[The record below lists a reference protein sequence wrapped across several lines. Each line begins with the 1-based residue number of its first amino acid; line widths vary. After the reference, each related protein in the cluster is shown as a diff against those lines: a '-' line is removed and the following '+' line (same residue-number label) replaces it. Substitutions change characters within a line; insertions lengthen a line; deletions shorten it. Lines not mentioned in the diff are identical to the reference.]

1 MPIDIPDFH
10 YRYFHNPRA
19 AGAVAYGERQRAVL
33 SAEGCRAARAEI
45 STWPGY
51 APTPLVDLPGL
62 AKALGLGR
70 VRYKDESRRFEL
82 NSFKALGGAY
92 AVMRLLIGEIE
103 RRKGISGVT
112 SKDLLA
118 RTHADVTGDI
128 TVTCAT
134 DGNHGRSVAWGARN
148 FGCNCT
154 IFIHATVSEGRKQAI
169 ERYGAR
175 VERVAGNYDDSIK
188 HAARAAAENGW
199 FVVSDTSY
207 EGYMDVPRDVMQ
219 GYTVMADEIVD
230 QLEGDGP
237 SHLFVQGGVGGF
249 PAAVIS
255 QFWETW
261 GTDRPRAVVVEP
273 DKAACIFESMR
284 QGHPTAVAGDLDT
297 VMAGL
302 ACGEVSLL
310 AWEILDQGA
319 DDVMEVSDAGVPAC
333 MRLLAR
339 GADGDPPLVAGESA
353 VAGLLGLIAA
363 MRDPDVAGQL
373 GLGPE
378 SDVLLIGSEGDT
390 DPELYREIVG
400 QPGHNTRTA
409 A

>member
-1 MPIDIPDFH
+1 MQLDIPDFD
-10 YRYFHNPRA
+10 YRHFHNPRA
-19 AGAVAYGERQRAVL
+19 AGPVAYGERQRAVL
-33 SAEGCRAARAEI
+33 STEGCRAARAEI

-51 APTPLVDLPGL
+51 APTPLVELPGL
-62 AKALGLGR
+62 ARMLGVR
-70 VRYKDESRRFEL
+70 KIRYKDESQRFEL

-92 AVMRLLIGEIE
+92 AVMRLLIAEIE
-103 RRKGISGVT
+103 RRKGVTGVT
-112 SKDLLA
+112 SQDLIE
-118 RTHADVTGDI
+118 RKHADVTGAI

-188 HAARAAAENGW
+188 HADRAAAENGW

-207 EGYMDVPRDVMQ
+207 PGYMDIPRDVMQ

-230 QLEGDGP
+230 QLGGVRP
-237 SHLFVQGGVGGF
+237 SHVFVQGGVGGF

-261 GTDRPRAVVVEP
+261 GPDRPRAVVVEP
-273 DKAACIFESMR
+273 DKAACIFESAR
-284 QGHPTAVAGDLDT
+284 AGQPTPVHGDLDT

-310 AWEILDQGA
+310 AWEILEEGA
-319 DDVMEVSDAGVPAC
+319 DDFMEVSDSGVPAC

-339 GADGDPPLVAGESA
+339 GADGDPTLVAGESA
-353 VAGLLGLIAA
+353 VAGLLGLVAA
-363 MRDPDVAGQL
+363 VRDPKLAERL
-373 GLGPE
+373 NLGPDSE
-378 SDVLLIGSEGDT
+378 ILLLGSEGDT
-390 DPELYREIVG
+390 DPELYREIVAHAG
-400 QPGHNTRTA
+400 PNRETA